1 MVNVVISGSKW
12 DLHHNAL
19 VPWMDLQGSFGDGNK
34 IADMHTVCLM
44 EQLAPDSR
52 PGLTDQEYAYPD
64 LKLVIFELPK

>member
-1 MVNVVISGSKW
+1 
-12 DLHHNAL
+12 
-19 VPWMDLQGSFGDGNK
+19 MDLQGSFGDGNK